1 MISVEPHLWYIVRE
15 DYGWVFSQPYGLL
28 GDCKI
33 ALGTDTFTRSGTG
46 LYEWESSNGTYYIG
60 TGKELTENG
69 FVLDNSTQENF
80 W

>member
-33 ALGTDTFTRSGTG
+33 ALGTDTLTRSGTG
-46 LYEWESSNGTYYIG
+46 L
-60 TGKELTENG
+60 
-69 FVLDNSTQENF
+69 
-80 W
+80 

>member
-1 MISVEPHLWYIVRE
+1 MISVEPHSWYIVME
-15 DYGWVFSQPYGLL
+15 GDNGWVFSQAYSLL

-33 ALGTDTFTRSGTG
+33 AIGTDTLTRAGTG

-69 FVLDNSTQENF
+69 FVWDNSTQENF
-80 W
+80 